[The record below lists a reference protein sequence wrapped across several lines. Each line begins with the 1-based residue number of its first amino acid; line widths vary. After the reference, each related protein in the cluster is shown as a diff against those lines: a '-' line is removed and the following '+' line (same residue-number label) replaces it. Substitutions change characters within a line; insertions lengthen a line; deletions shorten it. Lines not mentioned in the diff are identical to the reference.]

1 MSVHD
6 VKYIQSIIRFHYQN
20 NSQKAIQIGY
30 HNIMEMT
37 WVTTFP
43 LKIRHEN
50 KTSCE
55 LFTADLCKPPW
66 YGW

>member
-1 MSVHD
+1 MSVND
-6 VKYIQSIIRFHYQN
+6 VKYIQLVIRVHYQN
-20 NSQKAIQIGY
+20 NSQKAMQIGY
-30 HNIMEMT
+30 HMEMT

-43 LKIRHEN
+43 LKIRYEK
-50 KTSCE
+50 KTSPE